1 MRQTKITPIQ
11 NGNISW
17 DHLRGNLSLK
27 KVEMVKTENAV
38 NVMSASMISAD
49 TALRTVKPILQI
61 PAIIPTIW
69 CFFMREFPTDD
80 MFLGVLKIRVSV
92 SMNSLAPKYFGSQ
105 AIFHVSLED
114 GVTNSGRQRENQ
126 RSVPEC

>member
-27 KVEMVKTENAV
+27 KVEMVITENAV
-38 NVMSASMISAD
+38 NVVSASMISAD
-49 TALRTVKPILQI
+49 TALRTVRPIPHI

-69 CFFMREFPTDD
+69 YLFISVFPIVCF
-80 MFLGVLKIRVSV
+80 
-92 SMNSLAPKYFGSQ
+92 
-105 AIFHVSLED
+105 
-114 GVTNSGRQRENQ
+114 
-126 RSVPEC
+126 